1 MSNEKLETVGERGGG
16 QEPQGH
22 DDGHGRD
29 IVTVTVDGKTVQ
41 IHRGSQE
48 VSEIKRLGGVPA
60 ADELA
65 QIIEGQPL
73 KPLPDDGRVVLK
85 GGEEFVSHPKDSG
98 SSSAAPGD

>member
-1 MSNEKLETVGERGGG
+1 MSSQKLEAVGVRAGDPKPEA
-16 QEPQGH
+16 H

-29 IVTVTVDGKTVQ
+29 IVTVTVNDKTVQ

-73 KPLPDDGRVVLK
+73 KPLPDNGRVVLK

-98 SSSAAPGD
+98 SSFTAPTA